1 VDTANLPEALQSL
14 IGNRPVYEFSVTG
27 GGNTISQFGGNVTVA
42 VPYRLSAGEDP
53 NAVIISF
60 INAGGKLE
68 IVTNGRYDAATGT
81 VVFNTD
87 HFSKYAIGY
96 NKIDFTDVADSAWYV
111 DAVTF
116 LAARGITGGTM
127 ETTFSPDG
135 TLTRGQF
142 ITLLMRAYDMAAD
155 ENTANNFS
163 DAGNTYYTGYLA
175 AARRLDITSGVGDN
189 KFAPEQAITRQE
201 MFTLL
206 YNALKALDKLP
217 AGDSGKTLANFT
229 DSDSVA
235 DWATEALTAL
245 AKSGIVAGSGGKL
258 DPTVG
263 STRAQ
268 MAQVL
273 YNLLGK

>member
-1 VDTANLPEALQSL
+1 VLFT
-14 IGNRPVYEFSVTG
+14 
-27 GGNTISQFGGNVTVA
+27 
-42 VPYRLSAGEDP
+42 
-53 NAVIISF
+53 
-60 INAGGKLE
+60 
-68 IVTNGRYDAATGT
+68 TN
-81 VVFNTD
+81 

-96 NKIDFTDVADSAWYV
+96 NKINFTDVADSAWYV